1 MPTIDISKSD
11 FEFLFGKKFSLQEL
25 SDALLFVKAEI
36 DSVDGDILKVDVKET
51 LRPDLWSVEGIVRE
65 LKARLGFEKGFPK
78 YVVNK
83 PCLSVVIEKSVK
95 GVRPFT
101 VGAVL
106 KGVVVTEPLLVQLI
120 QLQEKMHLTYGKKRS
135 EVAIGVYDFD
145 KIVGDIRYYGA
156 VPSEKKFVPLDFD
169 SELYLDEILEV
180 HPKGREFGY
189 LLKGKPLYPIFEDSK
204 GNVLSMPP
212 IINSNYSGKVTLET
226 KNLFVEVSGF
236 SLDAL
241 VPALNVIVMALADR
255 GAKIYGVNIV
265 DSNGQS
271 FVTPFFETKS
281 ISLSLSYFEKISG
294 LKLSLSEVIDLLE
307 RSRYV
312 VSKTKDKDVLSVSFL
327 NYRVDLL
334 HQVDVVEDLLVSYDY
349 NKISPLRPSV
359 PVFGSELK
367 ESLVVGKVR
376 EICVGLGLQEVL
388 TFVLTSK
395 EKQSSLILSNDVELV
410 EIANPVSSNWA
421 VLRKNIFPELLEFLS
436 KNKSVELPHKIFE
449 IGKTLEIDSLSDSKT
464 IEKTK
469 VCLVVAS
476 KGVGFTEAKSMLVA
490 LARELNRSVS
500 FSECSL
506 PWLKRGKSALC
517 VSGLKGFFGE
527 LADRVCAN
535 FGLSMPII
543 IVEVEF

>member
-236 SLDAL
+236 NLDAL

-527 LADRVCAN
+527 LADGVCAN